1 MSLFVWDES
10 FSTGIE
16 LIDEQHQRL
25 MAMIAELD
33 QAEGEG
39 TGGLLISYVLQEL
52 MRYVVTHFEDEEQ
65 LMMRHDFPG
74 LTSHRQEHDF
84 YVERLKHIQESYHDG
99 DTLTRQTLDFLKD
112 WISCHIKGTDQ
123 IYAAFIRERA
133 AALRAG

>member
-1 MSLFVWDES
+1 MAAFVWDQS

-16 LIDEQHQRL
+16 SIDGQHQRL
-25 MAMIAELD
+25 IALIDELD

-52 MRYVVTHFEDEEQ
+52 MRYIANHFEDEEQ

-74 LTSHRQEHDF
+74 LPSHRQEHDF
-84 YVERLKHIQESYHDG
+84 YVERLKHIQDNYRDG
-99 DTLTRQTLDFLKD
+99 DQLSRHTLDFLKE

-133 AALRAG
+133 AVLQPG